1 MARLSRR
8 LGARLARLS
17 LGALTALAL
26 PIVVVWTH
34 AALASEMLFSANDG
48 STSSSRAPRKD
59 FMLASLRSRPPWT
72 DATFEDAR
80 TCYGNSTSW
89 FDSYTLL
96 EALPREATRTIVRNT
111 LRWTTA
117 HGSRLCIWNVRGD
130 RSRKSS
136 WSKIIA
142 VLEGLACSKARWAM
156 WFDADAVIQN
166 ADISPTKVL
175 AEIERHLGADRFANV
190 DIVFSSEFG
199 DLKEKGN
206 PINAGVF
213 FVRVNER
220 SVRFFTR
227 VWNDFHAISLLNR
240 PEHLEQDALWYFYE
254 REREE
259 FDRHAAVV
267 PFQIFNNPNGKSN
280 DFIRHYAGGGRGHGA
295 ARKTDKFVRL
305 AAELSATLGSDQDAP
320 LPDDVYAVRSRFVSS
335 WPPKMFFRLFPT
347 KVTARECTAHALR
360 AGEVVSVR
368 G

>member
-1 MARLSRR
+1 MRARARHGSIYGACGRLYPSTGKSIENSHPSFSR
-8 LGARLARLS
+8 LGVVRRRVCLCCVSRTRARVGREARACAARTRVTARCAVACVRVCVVCFATRV
-17 LGALTALAL
+17 GAVGAT
-26 PIVVVWTH
+26 
-34 AALASEMLFSANDG
+34 
-48 STSSSRAPRKD
+48 RAP
-59 FMLASLRSRPPWT
+59 LL
-72 DATFEDAR
+72 ATFEEAR

-175 AEIERHLGADRFANV
+175 AEIERHLGSERFANV

-213 FVRVNER
+213 
-220 SVRFFTR
+220 
-227 VWNDFHAISLLNR
+227 L
-240 PEHLEQDALWYFYE
+240 YE
-254 REREE
+254 
-259 FDRHAAVV
+259 
-267 PFQIFNNPNGKSN
+267 
-280 DFIRHYAGGGRGHGA
+280 
-295 ARKTDKFVRL
+295 
-305 AAELSATLGSDQDAP
+305 
-320 LPDDVYAVRSRFVSS
+320 
-335 WPPKMFFRLFPT
+335 
-347 KVTARECTAHALR
+347 
-360 AGEVVSVR
+360 
-368 G
+368 

>member
-26 PIVVVWTH
+26 PILVLWTH

-48 STSSSRAPRKD
+48 RISSSRAPRQG

-136 WSKIIA
+136 WSKILA
-142 VLEGLACSKARWAM
+142 MLEGLACSKARWAM

-175 AEIERHLGADRFANV
+175 AEIERYLGAERFANV

-213 FVRVNER
+213 FCTSKRTER
-220 SVRFFTR
+220 
-227 VWNDFHAISLLNR
+227 
-240 PEHLEQDALWYFYE
+240 
-254 REREE
+254 
-259 FDRHAAVV
+259 
-267 PFQIFNNPNGKSN
+267 QIF
-280 DFIRHYAGGGRGHGA
+280 H
-295 ARKTDKFVRL
+295 T
-305 AAELSATLGSDQDAP
+305 
-320 LPDDVYAVRSRFVSS
+320 
-335 WPPKMFFRLFPT
+335 
-347 KVTARECTAHALR
+347 
-360 AGEVVSVR
+360 SVE
-368 G
+368 